1 MKPRIKSMIGNTR
14 KKKNIPS
21 EQQEVKRIQKHED
34 RLSSLLDIFECTNI
48 QIIGVL
54 EGENSQKLKTY
65 LKK

>member
-1 MKPRIKSMIGNTR
+1 MKPRIKSMIWNTR